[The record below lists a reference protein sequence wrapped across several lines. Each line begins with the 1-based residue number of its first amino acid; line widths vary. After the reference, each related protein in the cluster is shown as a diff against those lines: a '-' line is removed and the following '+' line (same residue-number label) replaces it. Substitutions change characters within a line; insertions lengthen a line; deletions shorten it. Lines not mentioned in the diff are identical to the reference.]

1 MKTVEVDIAV
11 PDGVQLIIGQ
21 SHFIKSVEDLY
32 EALATSMPGIRF
44 GLAFCEA
51 SGSALIRLEGNDATL
66 TDLARDFAARVAAGH
81 SFVIVLKEAYP
92 INVLNRV
99 KAVDE
104 VVNIFC
110 ATSNP
115 VKVIVAESE
124 SGRGILGV
132 IDGVIPKGVERDA
145 DREER
150 KALLR
155 KIGYKR

>member
-132 IDGVIPKGVERDA
+132 IDGVIPEGVEKDA